1 MNKLALEDTS
11 KMVGYVIVLNL
22 FLSFVFYPK
31 LLTFQ
36 ADSMAGRWFY
46 ENKSNE
52 MVYLVDEKSHAF
64 NFYSKNPENKSVALI
79 DIGSIKNTCWLF
91 TKEANL
97 KQIASKVEVVEKKKF
112 ENYPI
117 TRLKLPF
124 LLQQKREQ
132 TLEYYYLVKIKP
144 RT

>member
-1 MNKLALEDTS
+1 M
-11 KMVGYVIVLNL
+11 
-22 FLSFVFYPK
+22 
-31 LLTFQ
+31 
-36 ADSMAGRWFY
+36 
-46 ENKSNE
+46 
-52 MVYLVDEKSHAF
+52 
-64 NFYSKNPENKSVALI
+64 
-79 DIGSIKNTCWLF
+79 F

-97 KQIASKVEVVEKKKF
+97 KQIESKFELIEKKKF

-124 LLQQKREQ
+124 LLSQKREQ